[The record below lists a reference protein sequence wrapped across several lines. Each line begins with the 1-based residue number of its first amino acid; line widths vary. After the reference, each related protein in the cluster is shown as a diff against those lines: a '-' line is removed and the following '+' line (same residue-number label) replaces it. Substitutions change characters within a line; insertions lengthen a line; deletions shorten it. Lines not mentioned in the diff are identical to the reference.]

1 MSFTLYI
8 NFHCVKSVRI
18 RSCSGLYFPHSDWI
32 RTRVT
37 ANTNTFHTVFCQ
49 YDILNIPGKYS
60 EYPQSFK
67 KILKLRNYIRNT
79 KNVLRFTQFSAML
92 CLHDLHL
99 IKTCSLS
106 LKTWDTL
113 FKASMAKSCRCNGG
127 LEFNSVVTLAH
138 HQSCF
143 SSDAMPRTVP

>member
-1 MSFTLYI
+1 M
-8 NFHCVKSVRI
+8 KSVCF

-37 ANTNTFHTVFCQ
+37 ANTNTFQKVFCQ
-49 YDILNIPGKYS
+49 FDILKIPGKHS

-67 KILKLRNYIRNT
+67 KILKLRNYIRNFNAIRKT
-79 KNVLRFTQFSAML
+79 SFSKWTPRTFYFLGFLL

-127 LEFNSVVTLAH
+127 LEFNSVTTLAH
-138 HQSCF
+138 QQSCF